1 MPSQNRPS
9 SKRSAPDP
17 ASSYGREKPQKE
29 AGQGRLDNNQA
40 IPEQAPDRSEAAVPN
55 RHPPR
60 QINASDDDQRAT
72 VDPTK
77 PLPPGNVDH
86 SMHDEEPLGWD
97 QAPMEKKRP
106 RDRRQPKTEGKGGTP

>member
-17 ASSYGREKPQKE
+17 ASNYGREKPQKE

-86 SMHDEEPLGWD
+86 SMHDEEPLGPGPD
-97 QAPMEKKRP
+97 GEKASPRP
-106 RDRRQPKTEGKGGTP
+106 PATKDRR